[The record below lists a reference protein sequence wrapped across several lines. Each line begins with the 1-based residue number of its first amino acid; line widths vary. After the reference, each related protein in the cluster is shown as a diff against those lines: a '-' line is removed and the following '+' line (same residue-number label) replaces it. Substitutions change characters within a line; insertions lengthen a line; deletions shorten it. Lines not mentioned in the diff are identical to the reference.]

1 MEDQLKK
8 MIDYRSQEVLICII
22 FFFFLGYA
30 NEVGEAFR
38 PSVHVSWVR
47 LSYGIASAYVLAD
60 TLDKTLK
67 MSKVCSFIGNKNLFV
82 VVLTNCN

>member
-1 MEDQLKK
+1 LY
-8 MIDYRSQEVLICII
+8 IYIYI
-22 FFFFLGYA
+22 FFFCLGYA

-38 PSVHVSWVR
+38 PSVHVNWVR

-67 MSKVCSFIGNKNLFV
+67 MSKVCTFIGNKKLFV
-82 VVLTNCN
+82 VVLMNYNSVTFI

>member
-8 MIDYRSQEVLICII
+8 MIDYRMQEVLI
-22 FFFFLGYA
+22 FFFSCLGYA

-38 PSVHVSWVR
+38 PSVHVNWVR

-67 MSKVCSFIGNKNLFV
+67 MSKVCTFIGNKNLFV
-82 VVLTNCN
+82 VVLTNCH

>member
-1 MEDQLKK
+1 M
-8 MIDYRSQEVLICII
+8 QEVLICMI
-22 FFFFLGYA
+22 FFFFFFKGYA

-38 PSVHVSWVR
+38 PSVHVNWVR

-67 MSKVCSFIGNKNLFV
+67 VSKVCTFIGNKNLFV
-82 VVLTNCN
+82 VVLMNCNRMTFI

>member
-1 MEDQLKK
+1 
-8 MIDYRSQEVLICII
+8 VLICIYI
-22 FFFFLGYA
+22 YIFFLGYA

-38 PSVHVSWVR
+38 PSIHVSWVR

-67 MSKVCSFIGNKNLFV
+67 MSKVCTFIGNKNLFV
-82 VVLTNCN
+82 VILMNYNSATFI

>member
-22 FFFFLGYA
+22 FFCLGYA

-38 PSVHVSWVR
+38 PLVHVNWVR

-67 MSKVCSFIGNKNLFV
+67 MSKVCTFIGIMGSW
-82 VVLTNCN
+82 NC

>member
-1 MEDQLKK
+1 VEDQLKK
-8 MIDYRSQEVLICII
+8 MIDYRMQEVLICMI
-22 FFFFLGYA
+22 FFLKGYA

-38 PSVHVSWVR
+38 PSVHVNWVR

-67 MSKVCSFIGNKNLFV
+67 MSKVCTFIGNKKSVCSSINEL
-82 VVLTNCN
+82 